1 MTDTSQVP
9 FRETPAFQTVYKIG
23 VAIKGFD
30 GLVELLAGLA
40 LWLSPSLVHLLL
52 GSIVGEAGEHT
63 GKVAQYIA
71 DNVGRV
77 DNDFAKSSLVF
88 LIVFLVSH
96 GVIKLALV
104 YALLKQIVKAYPY
117 ALAVLGAFLVYQIY
131 VLVMHPGVGMVVFT
145 VLDAVIIWLVWGEYK
160 DLRDAHD
167 KKVV

>member
-1 MTDTSQVP
+1 MTDASKVP
-9 FRETPAFQTVYKIG
+9 FRETASFQLVYKIG

-30 GLVELLAGLA
+30 GLVELVAGLA

-52 GSIVGEAGEHT
+52 GSIVGEAGAHS

-88 LIVFLVSH
+88 LVVFLISH
-96 GVIKLALV
+96 GLIKLALV
-104 YALLKQIVKAYPY
+104 YALLRRITKAYPY
-117 ALAVLGAFLVYQIY
+117 ALAVLGGFLLYQMY
-131 VLVMHPGVGMVVFT
+131 VLVMHPTIGMVAFT
-145 VLDAVIIWLVWGEYK
+145 VLDAIIIWLVWGEYK